1 MPEVTAHPQGTPSW
15 VELDTTDEI
24 AAVAFYHALFG
35 WEDDPQPI
43 TETWIYHMQKLNGLE
58 AAAIYLQSE
67 EEQSMGI
74 PPHWKTYFTA
84 DNVDAVAEKAG
95 QIGGTVLF
103 GPMDVFEAGR
113 MVMLQDPQGAAFAVW
128 QPKQHIGARVKH
140 HPGAITWNELMTS
153 DPAAAIPFYSDLL
166 GLEQAGT
173 MGETDYKLLKVGDTE
188 VAGVMQITPE
198 MGPVPPNWMVYF
210 AVDDV
215 DATVAKAQSLGAN
228 VLVPGMDIPEV
239 GRFATLTDPQ
249 GAAFSIF
256 KDRLA

>member
-67 EEQSMGI
+67 EEQGMGI

-95 QIGGTVLF
+95 QIGGHS
-103 GPMDVFEAGR
+103 
-113 MVMLQDPQGAAFAVW
+113 AFW
-128 QPKQHIGARVKH
+128 
-140 HPGAITWNELMTS
+140 
-153 DPAAAIPFYSDLL
+153 
-166 GLEQAGT
+166 
-173 MGETDYKLLKVGDTE
+173 
-188 VAGVMQITPE
+188 
-198 MGPVPPNWMVYF
+198 
-210 AVDDV
+210 
-215 DATVAKAQSLGAN
+215 AN
-228 VLVPGMDIPEV
+228 GC
-239 GRFATLTDPQ
+239 F
-249 GAAFSIF
+249 
-256 KDRLA
+256 

>member
-43 TETWIYHMQKLNGLE
+43 TETWLYHMQKLNGLE
-58 AAAIYLQSE
+58 AAAIYVQSE
-67 EEQSMGI
+67 EEKSMGI

-84 DNVDAVAEKAG
+84 NNVDAVAEKAG

-140 HPGAITWNELMTS
+140 DPGAITWNELMTS
-153 DPAAAIPFYSDLL
+153 DPDAAIGFYTALL

-173 MGETDYKLLKVGDTE
+173 MGEMDYRLLKVGNTE

-215 DATVAKAQSLGAN
+215 DATVAQAQSLGAN
-228 VLVPGMDIPEV
+228 VLVPGTDIPEV

-249 GAAFSIF
+249 GACFSIF
-256 KDRLA
+256 KDGQA